1 MLDFFFFFFG
11 FFLGGG
17 GGGVGGDKINPYARS
32 DRLVKLVDTSFN
44 LSDLLQRRDCI
55 NLIVT

>member
-1 MLDFFFFFFG
+1 MLEFFFFFG
-11 FFLGGG
+11 FFFFG
-17 GGGVGGDKINPYARS
+17 GGGVGGDKINTYARS